1 MKYKVVLRLISKHV
15 YRNNEA
21 DHCTFNSS
29 ATSPQLSVEMTV
41 HYATGR
47 IQIVVGFV
55 MGSPAAL
62 TIRRRKEN
70 KATYCHVST
79 LSRAVTNFHSLRYNI
94 CKTT

>member
-1 MKYKVVLRLISKHV
+1 MYTGIMKQTTVLSTPLLPH
-15 YRNNEA
+15 
-21 DHCTFNSS
+21 
-29 ATSPQLSVEMTV
+29 PQLSVEMTV
-41 HYATGR
+41 HYTTGR

-55 MGSPAAL
+55 TGSPAAL

>member
-1 MKYKVVLRLISKHV
+1 MYTGIMKQTTVLSTPLLPH
-15 YRNNEA
+15 
-21 DHCTFNSS
+21 H
-29 ATSPQLSVEMTV
+29 PQLSVEMTV
-41 HYATGR
+41 HYTTGR